1 MTQIDILEPD
11 FSHRDCTK
19 YKLLMLL
26 SKGSLSFFV
35 LSPLGRLMAL
45 KEIPLQ
51 LHQNAD
57 TNWYA
62 YLQQVRTTLM
72 AEKILHLPYKE
83 TIIGISLE
91 PPMLAP
97 GTNHQ
102 DSDLLSAYRLTLAQK
117 IDSSIVLTEDID
129 LDISYLFNINKELN
143 TILKSFFPNSQI
155 IHGASGLIRYYMLL
169 SNKTKNNLVSFNISP
184 PGLSI
189 SVMHL
194 GRLKFHNEYKIAD
207 ANDLVYYI
215 MLVNNK
221 LLLKPGSTTY
231 FVTGHIELDSTYIQQ
246 LQRYIKDIQHPDIQ
260 EIITFSNQTMPW
272 SKHYFFDLFSL
283 YLCA

>member
-1 MTQIDILEPD
+1 
-11 FSHRDCTK
+11 
-19 YKLLMLL
+19 MLL
-26 SKGSLSFFV
+26 GKGSLSFFV

-45 KEIPLQ
+45 KEITLQ
-51 LHQNAD
+51 LQESTD
-57 TNWYA
+57 TNWYS
-62 YLQQVRTTLM
+62 YLQQVRTILM

-83 TIIGISLE
+83 TIIGIALE

-97 GTNHQ
+97 GTNHHE
-102 DSDLLSAYRLTLAQK
+102 SDLLSAYQLTLAQK
-117 IDSSIVLTEDID
+117 MNSSVMLTEDID
-129 LDISYLFNINKELN
+129 LNLSFLFNINNELN

-189 SVMHL
+189 TVMHL
-194 GRLKFHNEYKIAD
+194 GRLKFHNEYRIAD

-221 LLLKPGSTTY
+221 LLLKPNSTTY
-231 FVTGHIELDSTYIQQ
+231 FVSGHIDLDTTYMQQ
-246 LQRYIKDIQHPDIQ
+246 LQRYIKDVQHPDLQ

>member
-1 MTQIDILEPD
+1 MTRIDILEPD
-11 FSHRDCTK
+11 FSHRECTK

-26 SKGSLSFFV
+26 GKGSLSFFV

-45 KEIPLQ
+45 KEITLQ
-51 LHQNAD
+51 LQESTD
-57 TNWYA
+57 TNWYG
-62 YLQQVRTTLM
+62 YLQEVRTILM

-83 TIIGISLE
+83 TIIGIALE

-97 GTNHQ
+97 GTNHHEN
-102 DSDLLSAYRLTLAQK
+102 DLLSAYHLTLAQK
-117 IDSSIVLTEDID
+117 MNSSVMLTEDID
-129 LDISYLFNINKELN
+129 LNLSYLFNINNELN

-155 IHGASGLIRYYMLL
+155 VHGASGLIRYYMLL

-184 PGLSI
+184 PSLSI
-189 SVMHL
+189 TVMHL

-221 LLLKPGSTTY
+221 LLLKPNSTTY
-231 FVTGHIELDSTYIQQ
+231 FVSGRIDLNTTYMQQ
-246 LQRYIKDIQHPDIQ
+246 LQRYIKDVQHPDLQ
-260 EIITFSNQTMPW
+260 EIITFSNQTLPW

>member
-26 SKGSLSFFV
+26 GKGSLSFFV

-45 KEIPLQ
+45 KEIPLPT
-51 LHQNAD
+51 NESAD
-57 TNWYA
+57 SNWPA
-62 YLQQVRTTLM
+62 YLHKVRTTLM
-72 AEKILHLPYKE
+72 AEKILHLPYQE

-91 PPMLAP
+91 PPLLAP
-97 GTNHQ
+97 GTNHLAG
-102 DSDLLSAYRLTLAQK
+102 DLLSAYRLTLAQK
-117 IDSSIVLTEDID
+117 ENSSILLTEDED
-129 LDISYLFNINKELN
+129 LNLSYLFNINNELN
-143 TILKSFFPNSQI
+143 TILKSFFPNSTV
-155 IHGASGLIRYYMLL
+155 IHGASGLIRYYLLL

-189 SVMHL
+189 TVMHL

-207 ANDLVYYI
+207 ANDLVYYV

-221 LLLKPGSTTY
+221 LLLKPSSTTY
-231 FVTGHIELDSTYIQQ
+231 FVSGHIDLNSAYLQQ
-246 LQRYIKDIQHPDIQ
+246 LQRYIKDIHHPDLQ

>member
-1 MTQIDILEPD
+1 MTQVDLLEPD

-19 YKLLMLL
+19 YKLLMLIG
-26 SKGSLSFFV
+26 KGSLSFFV

-45 KEIPLQ
+45 KEISLQ
-51 LHQNAD
+51 LIDN
-57 TNWYA
+57 TGVNWHA
-62 YLQQVRTTLM
+62 YLQQVRSLLM
-72 AEKILHLPYKE
+72 NEKILHLPYKE
-83 TIIGISLE
+83 TILGVSLE

-97 GTNHQ
+97 GTSHQ
-102 DSDLLSAYRLTLAQK
+102 DHDLLSAFQLTLAQK
-117 IDSSIVLTEDID
+117 DESSIMLTEDVD
-129 LDISYLFNINKELN
+129 LNLSYLFNINNELS

-155 IHGASGLIRYYMLL
+155 IHGSSGLIRYYMLL

-189 SVMHL
+189 TVMHL

-207 ANDLVYYI
+207 ANDLVYYV

-221 LLLKPGSTTY
+221 LLLKPNSTTY
-231 FVTGHIELDSTYIQQ
+231 FVSGHIDLDGSYMQQ
-246 LQRYIKDIQHPDIQ
+246 LQRYIKDIQTPDLQ
-260 EIITFSNQTMPW
+260 EIITFSDQSLPW